1 MRKFRYNTSGMKH
14 LIIYDLD
21 GTLVD
26 TLEDI
31 VEAANHMLRRLG
43 SPPLPARDIRGY
55 VGRGVRQLIAHC
67 LQSDDSALIERGMTV
82 YRAHYARHLA
92 DHSRLYPGVRDTLEH
107 FKTRRQAVVT
117 NKPNPFSRDLL
128 VALDIADYFLEIVGG
143 EDGFPKKPDPASLSA
158 LMKREGIAAG
168 DAMMVGDS
176 PVDVEAGRRAGVM
189 TVGIAHGFSERSEL
203 TAASPDALL
212 DNFEEFL
219 AHAKREGW

>member
-1 MRKFRYNTSGMKH
+1 MKR

-31 VEAANHMLRRLG
+31 TQAANHMLGQLG
-43 SPPLPARDIRGY
+43 APPLPARDIRSSI
-55 VGRGVRQLIAHC
+55 GRGVRQLVQHC
-67 LQSDDSALIERGMTV
+67 LKSEDPTQIERGVTI
-82 YRAHYARHLA
+82 YRAYYAQHLA
-92 DHSRLYPGVRDTLEH
+92 DHSALYPGARELLEH

-128 VALDIADYFLEIVGG
+128 AALGVADYFLEIVGG
-143 EDGFPKKPDPASLSA
+143 DDGFPKKPDPASLRA
-158 LMKREGIAAG
+158 LMEREGIVAG
-168 DAMMVGDS
+168 DAIMVGDS

-212 DNFEEFL
+212 NNFEEFL
-219 AHAKREGW
+219 THAKREGW